1 MAFVAMPDTS
11 LPAVQQVSNGSGGM
25 ARTVRDAQL
34 GSKAARARLQPRGK
48 PYWRTIDP
56 GLHIGY
62 RRPRTGAGRWV
73 VRLYG
78 GRQTYQTITIAAAD
92 DISDA
97 NGVDVLSFEQAQREA
112 RWRRD
117 ERAHVSAG
125 KGRAIT
131 VSVAID
137 RYLDALAG
145 RGRDTADTR
154 SRIKSMI
161 LPALG
166 DTELSQLTT
175 ERIRHWIREMVN
187 KPPRLRTGRGKP
199 QRYRKFEK
207 GDDALR
213 RRRNTVN
220 RIVAILK
227 AALTNAF
234 REGLVASDEPW
245 RRVKLF
251 ENVTAARVRY
261 LTVAEAQG
269 LINACDPDFRNMVTA
284 ALQTGARYSE
294 LARLHVHDFN
304 PDSGTVAILK
314 SKSGRARHMALTDE
328 GAAFFAEL
336 CAGRPGADVL
346 LRRANG
352 EPWGASNQI
361 APMAAA
367 CRRAGI
373 SPAVG
378 FHALRHS
385 YASLSVMGGAPLV
398 VVAAALGHA
407 DTRMVSRHYGHL
419 AQNYVADA
427 IRAAAPRF
435 GFGKAT
441 KGTVTPLR
449 KAGANA

>member
-1 MAFVAMPDTS
+1 
-11 LPAVQQVSNGSGGM
+11 M
-25 ARTVRDAQL
+25 ARTIRDAQL
-34 GSKAARARLQPRGK
+34 ASRSARERLKGRGK
-48 PYWRTIDP
+48 PYWRAIDA

-62 RRPRTGAGRWV
+62 RKPLRGAGRWV
-73 VRLYG
+73 VRLYDG
-78 GRQTYQTITIAAAD
+78 NQTYRTVTIAAAD

-112 RWRRD
+112 RLRRD
-117 ERAHVSAG
+117 NRAHDSVG
-125 KGRAIT
+125 KGRTIT
-131 VSVAID
+131 VAVALD
-137 RYLDALAG
+137 RYTQALAG

-154 SRIKSMI
+154 YRIKAMI

-166 DTELSQLTT
+166 NIELSQLTT
-175 ERIRHWIREMVN
+175 ERIRHWIDEMVN
-187 KPPRLRTGRGKP
+187 KPPRLRTARGKT
-199 QRYRKFEK
+199 QRYRKPEK
-207 GDDALR
+207 GDEALR

-227 AALTNAF
+227 AALSNAF
-234 REGLVASDEPW
+234 REGLVASDEAW

-261 LTVAEAQG
+261 LTVAEAQQ
-269 LINACDPDFRNMVTA
+269 LLSACDPDFRNIVTA

-294 LARLHVHDFN
+294 LTRIRVHDFN
-304 PDSGTVAILK
+304 PDSGTVSILK
-314 SKSGRARHMALTDE
+314 SKSGRARHVALTEE

-336 CAGRPGADVL
+336 CTGRPGADVL

-373 SPAVG
+373 LPAVG
-378 FHALRHS
+378 FHILRHS
-385 YASLSVMGGAPLV
+385 YCSHAVMGGAPLV

-419 AQNYVADA
+419 AQSYVADA

-435 GFGKAT
+435 G
-441 KGTVTPLR
+441 VTPR
-449 KAGANA
+449 NAAADA

>member
-1 MAFVAMPDTS
+1 
-11 LPAVQQVSNGSGGM
+11 
-25 ARTVRDAQL
+25 
-34 GSKAARARLQPRGK
+34 
-48 PYWRTIDP
+48 
-56 GLHIGY
+56 LHIGY
-62 RRPRTGAGRWV
+62 RKPLKGAGRWV

-78 GRQTYQTITIAAAD
+78 GRQTYQTTTIAAAD

-97 NGVDVLSFEQAQREA
+97 NGVDVLSFDQAQREA
-112 RWRRD
+112 RRRRD
-117 ERAHVSAG
+117 DRAHESSG
-125 KGRAIT
+125 KGRPIT

-137 RYLDALAG
+137 RYLEALAG
-145 RGRDTADTR
+145 RGRDTPDTR
-154 SRIKSMI
+154 SRINSMI
-161 LPALG
+161 LPTLG
-166 DTELSQLTT
+166 NLELLQLTT

-187 KPPRLRTGRGKP
+187 KPPRLRTARGEP
-199 QRYRKFEK
+199 QRYRKPKK

-220 RIVAILK
+220 RIAAILL
-227 AALTNAF
+227 AALNNAF
-234 REGLVASDEPW
+234 REGLVASDQAW

-251 ENVTAARVRY
+251 ENVTAARMRY
-261 LTVAEAQG
+261 LTVAEAQR

-294 LARLHVHDFN
+294 LARLYVHDFN

-314 SKSGRARHMALTDE
+314 SKSGQARHVALTEE

-367 CRRAGI
+367 CRQAGI

-378 FHALRHS
+378 FHTLRHS
-385 YASLSVMGGAPLV
+385 YASHSVMGGAPLV

-407 DTRMVSRHYGHL
+407 DTRMVSRHYGHM
-419 AQNYVADA
+419 AQSYVADA

-435 GFGKAT
+435 GFRPSK
-441 KGTVTPLR
+441 KIVPLPR
-449 KAGANA
+449 

>member
-1 MAFVAMPDTS
+1 
-11 LPAVQQVSNGSGGM
+11 
-25 ARTVRDAQL
+25 
-34 GSKAARARLQPRGK
+34 
-48 PYWRTIDP
+48 
-56 GLHIGY
+56 
-62 RRPRTGAGRWV
+62 

-78 GRQTYQTITIAAAD
+78 GRQTYRTVTIAAAD

-112 RWRRD
+112 RRRRD
-117 ERAHVSAG
+117 ERAHESAG
-125 KGRAIT
+125 KGARAVT

-137 RYLDALAG
+137 RYLQALAG

-166 DTELSQLTT
+166 NCELSQLTT
-175 ERIRHWIREMVN
+175 ERIRHWIHEMVN
-187 KPPRLRTGRGKP
+187 KPPRLRTARGKA
-199 QRYRKFEK
+199 QRYRKPER
-207 GDDALR
+207 GDDDLR

-234 REGLVASDEPW
+234 REGLIASDQAW

-261 LTVAEAQG
+261 LTVAEARR
-269 LINACDPDFRNMVTA
+269 LIHTCDPDFRNMVTA

-304 PDSGTVAILK
+304 PDSGTISILK
-314 SKSGRARHMALTDE
+314 SKSGQARHVALTEE
-328 GAAFFAEL
+328 GAAFFVEL
-336 CAGRPGADVL
+336 CAGRPGAAVL

-352 EPWGASNQI
+352 KPWGASNQI

-385 YASLSVMGGAPLV
+385 YASHSVMGGAPLV

-407 DTRMVSRHYGHL
+407 DTRMVSRHYGHM
-419 AQNYVADA
+419 AQSYVADA

-435 GFGKAT
+435 GLKPSKRIT
-441 KGTVTPLR
+441 SLR
-449 KAGANA
+449 